1 MKEDKDFLKNTIINL
16 PGKPGI
22 YQFYDANGTLLY
34 IGKAKNLKKRVSSYF
49 SKIHHEN
56 NKLRVLVK
64 KIVIVKHIVVDT
76 ESDALLLENNLVK
89 KYQPKYNVSL
99 KDDKTFPWI
108 CIKNE
113 RFPRVFSTRNIIS
126 DGSKYY
132 GPYTSAFTVKTLLN
146 LIRQLYKLRTCPHN
160 LSQDNIEKKKIKK
173 CLEFHIGN
181 CLGPCEGLQEEENY
195 NKSIEQ
201 IHLILKG
208 NLKDLVQYLDK
219 LMHDYSAK
227 YKFEDAE
234 LIRQKIEMLEKFQVK
249 STIVNPSI
257 HNVDVF
263 SIVQYNDLAFVN
275 FLKVVNGAI
284 IQAHTVE
291 LKKKLDESPEELL
304 EFAITEI
311 RTRLYSDAREIILPF
326 KIENIPGNVIQ
337 TIPKIGDK
345 KKLLELS
352 ERNAKY
358 FMLER
363 NRQRESISPEK
374 SSFRI
379 LSALK
384 ADLRMNELPVHI
396 ECFDNSNIQG
406 SDPVAACVVFKNTRA
421 AKKEY
426 RHFNIKTVVGPD
438 DFASM
443 KEVIHRRYSRML
455 NENLQLPQLIIIDG
469 GKGQLN
475 AAVESLNELNLRG
488 KIAIIGIAKRLEEIY
503 FPDDPIPLYV
513 NKNSES
519 LKLIQQMRNEAH
531 RFGINFHRLKRSGSM
546 LKSEITNIPGIG
558 ESTLKKIWGNVSSL
572 EEMKN
577 LPEKKWIEILGEKKA
592 KLVKSFLDGSK
603 NTSLINKPI

>member
-1 MKEDKDFLKNTIINL
+1 MKEENAILKDTILNL
-16 PGKPGI
+16 PGKPGV
-22 YQFYDANGTLLY
+22 YQFYDSNGTLLY

-49 SKIHHEN
+49 SKTHFEN

-64 KIVIVKHIVVDT
+64 KIAEVKHIIVDT
-76 ESDALLLENNLVK
+76 ESDALLLENNLIK
-89 KYQPKYNVSL
+89 KYQPKYNVNL

-113 RFPRVFSTRNIIS
+113 PFPRVFSTRNIIS

-132 GPYTSAFTVKTLLN
+132 GPYTSALTVRTILS
-146 LIRQLYKLRTCPHN
+146 LIRQLYKLRTCQHS
-160 LSQDNIEKKKIKK
+160 LTDENIQKGKIKK

-181 CLGPCEGLQEEENY
+181 CQAPCESLQTKESYDAAIN
-195 NKSIEQ
+195 Q

-208 NLKDLVQYLDK
+208 NLKELLDHLNN
-219 LMHDYSAK
+219 LMLDFSAK

-234 LIRQKIEMLEKFQVK
+234 AIRLKIEMLEKFQIK

-263 SIVQYNDLAFVN
+263 SIVQDGDLAYVN

-291 LKKKLDESPEELL
+291 LRKQLDESPVELL
-304 EFAITEI
+304 EFAIAEV
-311 RTRLYSDAREIILPF
+311 RSRLYSDAKEIIVPFSLDSLPPNSF
-326 KIENIPGNVIQ
+326 Q

-345 KKLLELS
+345 RKLLELS

-363 NRQRESISPEK
+363 KRQKASISPEK
-374 SSFRI
+374 STFRI
-379 LSALK
+379 LSTLK
-384 ADLRMNELPVHI
+384 SDLRLSELPIHI

-406 SDPVAACVVFKNTRA
+406 SNPVAACVVFKNARA
-421 AKKEY
+421 SKRDY
-426 RHFNIKTVVGPD
+426 RHFNIKTVTGPD

-443 KEVIHRRYSRML
+443 KEVVTRRYSRML
-455 NENLQLPQLIIIDG
+455 DEHIDLPQLVIVDG

-475 AAVESLNELNLRG
+475 AAVQGLEELDLRG
-488 KIAIIGIAKRLEEIY
+488 RIAVIGIAKRLEEIY
-503 FPDDPIPLYV
+503 FPGDSIPLYID
-513 NKNSES
+513 KNSES

-531 RFGINFHRLKRSGSM
+531 RFGITFHRLKRSDSM

-558 ESTLKKIWGNVSSL
+558 ESALKKIWSRVNNIDEL
-572 EEMKN
+572 KN
-577 LPEKKWIEILGEKKA
+577 LSENHLIEILGEKKA
-592 KLVKSFLDGSK
+592 KLVKIYLDGIKS
-603 NTSLINKPI
+603 PG